1 MRVTRRAAIIN
12 FLFFVLLSLGAWW
25 AYNAVSEYFM
35 EPTYTS
41 DRLFKPYGEDVYR
54 IAQKIERGQPISA
67 DAVKDL
73 PGGVNARYGE
83 EITLLF
89 HAVGARNVAA
99 IDTLLGA
106 GADPYMVDRP
116 STGSTRDFVFV
127 LTLPGNS
134 TDPNAGFPFI
144 NQLITLYLK
153 HGGDPNRRLQG
164 SEKEPLISGVAL
176 IENYEGFKILLKAG
190 ADPWMEDINGYTAMS
205 TLGFESTAYEFVNS
219 LINNGYF
226 NNVETLKLQ
235 VFFKSIAFY
244 SQRGDIRS
252 QNNQSLG
259 IRVLKRNPDY
269 PADENTL
276 RLFQG
281 PIPWDKVKQ
290 AQ

>member
-1 MRVTRRAAIIN
+1 MTRRAAFIS
-12 FLFFVLLSLGAWW
+12 FVFCALLSLGAWW

-190 ADPWMEDINGYTAMS
+190 ADPWATDGRGNSAIDKLTLMNSEEERKQINHLIDERLFNGVALKQLRSFMRGLSGY
-205 TLGFESTAYEFVNS
+205 EP
-219 LINNGYF
+219 
-226 NNVETLKLQ
+226 
-235 VFFKSIAFY
+235 
-244 SQRGDIRS
+244 RGDEITRE
-252 QNNQSLG
+252 NQEIG
-259 IRVLKRNPDY
+259 IRIL
-269 PADENTL
+269 A
-276 RLFQG
+276 
-281 PIPWDKVKQ
+281 
-290 AQ
+290 